1 MEDKGDHMAQARTTF
16 WDDLIELWQQ
26 IVDMAAISL
35 AALLFMILH

>member
-1 MEDKGDHMAQARTTF
+1 MAQAPTTF